1 MLGRAPKWGEG
12 SSLSLPALLPEAQLT
27 KESKWTGTIGLS
39 LSLMLSF
46 CYVHSKNS
54 LEGMRIFWLTLR
66 FVPPA
71 NISCFSVMPDTEIE
85 AGVMLNKPVF
95 ALSEILV
102 NLGENIK

>member
-1 MLGRAPKWGEG
+1 
-12 SSLSLPALLPEAQLT
+12 
-27 KESKWTGTIGLS
+27 
-39 LSLMLSF
+39 
-46 CYVHSKNS
+46 
-54 LEGMRIFWLTLR
+54 MRIFWLTLR